1 MTSRMGG
8 DEAQE
13 QEYIEKSKQTKGAFQ
28 MRPQKTRR
36 KNKRTSHKGPKEK
49 EKEKE
54 KSLREE
60 GEKSE
65 SQDER
70 EEKRREQKGES
81 SSEKQKSRETRRE
94 ERESRTEKEKKR
106 KKCFGRGIEPKK
118 DRDCGE
124 VLQPLDHLWLER
136 KRKTTKF
143 ILGKH
148 WTW

>member
-1 MTSRMGG
+1 MKVKM
-8 DEAQE
+8 
-13 QEYIEKSKQTKGAFQ
+13 K
-28 MRPQKTRR
+28 
-36 KNKRTSHKGPKEK
+36 
-49 EKEKE
+49 
-54 KSLREE
+54 
-60 GEKSE
+60 
-65 SQDER
+65 
-70 EEKRREQKGES
+70 EKRREQKGERAQVKN
-81 SSEKQKSRETRRE
+81 EKAGRQGERRE
-94 ERESRTEKEKKR
+94 REQNGERKKR